1 MIELS
6 VYGGLFL
13 IALLSASILPLQSEA
28 VLVGVLLSDNHPVWL
43 LLAVASVGSVL
54 GSLLT
59 WYLGKIEAESR
70 AMRNNPP

>member
-28 VLVGVLLSDNHPVWL
+28 VLVGLLLSDNQQKLVWNR
-43 LLAVASVGSVL
+43 
-54 GSLLT
+54 
-59 WYLGKIEAESR
+59 GKNGKNGLKIT
-70 AMRNNPP
+70 NNEKTRHSKQNREIHFPE